1 MDYTKGYTAKFYVAI
16 VDPDTWMDTT
26 MMKVEA
32 GSIKRDK
39 TGLRHS
45 AEITVPDFTEN
56 EEKYIRV
63 YMDILQNGE
72 LEHIPLFTG
81 LATSPTRKID
91 GAIKRHPLEVFS
103 VLKPLDDIKLPRGY
117 YITAGMSAGAAVR
130 RLLQGTPA
138 PFEIEADSPIIM
150 DYIVAQDNESN
161 VSMIDTVLD
170 TAGWQLTI
178 DGSGAIHVGPQKET
192 PSVTFSPA
200 NDVIEK
206 VINVKRDWYKCPNVL
221 RATSGDMYA
230 VARDDDPDSMLSTV
244 KRGREVVA
252 VETNVTLGSNEGI
265 GEYADRRL
273 KELQDAAEEAEY
285 TRVFVPELN
294 VGDVVSA
301 NYEQIQGR
309 YTVKSQTIQLTH
321 GAQTTETIERSL
333 VFTAEETVEPTKHVA
348 ALVLPDG
355 NYLIMPDGRRLT
367 VPVKTISTN

>member
-1 MDYTKGYTAKFYVAI
+1 MDYTKGYTAKFYAAI

-26 MMKVEA
+26 MLKIEA
-32 GSIKRDK
+32 GSIKRENS
-39 TGLRHS
+39 GLRHS
-45 AEITVPDFTEN
+45 AEITVPAFSEDT
-56 EEKYIRV
+56 EKYVRI
-63 YMDILQNGE
+63 YMDIRQNGE

-81 LATSPTRKID
+81 LATAPTRKID
-91 GAIKRHPLEVFS
+91 GAVRRHPLEVLS
-103 VLKPLDDIKLPRGY
+103 VLQPLQDIKLPRGY
-117 YITAGMSAGAAVR
+117 YVTAGMSAGAAIR

-138 PFEIEADSPIIM
+138 PFEIEPDSPLIM

-161 VSMIDTVLD
+161 VSMIDTILD

-178 DGSGAIHVGPQKET
+178 NGNGVIHVGPQKET

-206 VINVKRDWYKCPNVL
+206 VIDVKRDWYKCPNVL

-244 KRGREVVA
+244 RRGREVQT

-265 GEYADRRL
+265 AEYADRRL
-273 KELQDAAEEAEY
+273 KELQDAAEEATY

-294 VGDVVSA
+294 VGDVVSE
-301 NYEQIQGR
+301 NYEQIQGQ

-355 NYLIMPDGRRLT
+355 KYLIMPDGRRLT